1 MTTQFDLFAGMA
13 LRDKGMKQ
21 VFVNSGEWKDIA
33 YEYLLK
39 LTPRNIDITGEFI
52 RVTIINAGCPYPHHC
67 NAWGPL
73 IKKAA
78 RAGVLRFTGT
88 YRLART
94 KKRHASVV
102 RVYRRV

>member
-1 MTTQFDLFAGMA
+1 MTNQFDLFAGMA
-13 LRDKGMKQ
+13 LRDKGMEQ
-21 VFVNSGEWKDIA
+21 VFANSGEWKDIA
-33 YEYLLK
+33 YEYLVK
-39 LTPRNIDITGEFI
+39 LTPRYVDLTGESI
-52 RVTIINAGCPYPHHC
+52 KVLIMNAGCPQPHHC

-73 IKKAA
+73 IKKATSN
-78 RAGVLRFTGT
+78 GVLRFTGT